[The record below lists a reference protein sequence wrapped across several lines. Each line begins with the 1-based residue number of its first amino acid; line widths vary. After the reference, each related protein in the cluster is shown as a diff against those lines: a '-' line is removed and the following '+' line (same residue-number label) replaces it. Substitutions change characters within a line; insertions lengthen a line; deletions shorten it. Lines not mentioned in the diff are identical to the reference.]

1 MITDVVYEGIEYLPT
16 YNPASSRPV
25 REIWSLKIDDIHYVY
40 YIYIVYHETILS
52 RFKNYSD
59 PLHPDNKV
67 LNDIELPLDIDNPQA
82 TINKFYQLLM
92 LQ

>member
-1 MITDVVYEGIEYLPT
+1 MITDVIYEGKEYVPI
-16 YNPASSRPV
+16 YNPSYNRVA
-25 REIWSLKIDDIHYVY
+25 REIWSLKIDDIQY
-40 YIYIVYHETILS
+40 VYHETILS
-52 RFKNYSD
+52 PIKNYSD

-67 LNDIELPLDIDNPQA
+67 LNDIELPLDMDNPQA